1 MTNMKYDKKELQKV
15 LKRHGYEPKSLVDGD
30 WLLFA
35 TQLLILEKLDERK

>member
-1 MTNMKYDKKELQKV
+1 MTSMKYDKKHLQKV
-15 LKRHGYEPKSLVDGD
+15 LKRHGYEPKILTDGA

>member
-1 MTNMKYDKKELQKV
+1 MVSMKYDKKCLQKV
-15 LKRHGYEPKSLVDGD
+15 LKRHGYEPKLLVDGA